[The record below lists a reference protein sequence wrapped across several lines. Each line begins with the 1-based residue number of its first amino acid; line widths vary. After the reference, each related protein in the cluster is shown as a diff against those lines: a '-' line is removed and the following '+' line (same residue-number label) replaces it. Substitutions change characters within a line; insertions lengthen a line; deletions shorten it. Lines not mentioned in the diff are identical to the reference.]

1 MRNLSNA
8 CVFGEFLLWIV
19 LQCYCALRLDGEAQ
33 GGDPVGND
41 DEALSGRLPGLPGKS
56 QFKRVAELL
65 LADAGRHAGIAHYG
79 FAARLEFRK
88 AARSPRTPAAPSGE
102 VESSHLPRLA
112 APGAARTRNSVPVM
126 HGRLFEVQRPSPLPG
141 TAPESAA
148 PTVIR
153 IAEAMGT
160 SRPLGAG
167 QQAKEPTI
175 NVNIGGVFRT
185 FASSRTVVLHG
196 RSLHAVQDASPM
208 TEIINPV
215 PAANVQS
222 RRCLACRLP
231 PDL

>member
-88 AARSPRTPAAPSGE
+88 AARSPRTPAVRSDRRGLPSA
-102 VESSHLPRLA
+102 SSSRSWVMPHAKFRACDAWASLRGPA
-112 APGAARTRNSVPVM
+112 SVSSSE
-126 HGRLFEVQRPSPLPG
+126 GQRPNQPL
-141 TAPESAA
+141 
-148 PTVIR
+148 
-153 IAEAMGT
+153 
-160 SRPLGAG
+160 
-167 QQAKEPTI
+167 
-175 NVNIGGVFRT
+175 
-185 FASSRTVVLHG
+185 
-196 RSLHAVQDASPM
+196 
-208 TEIINPV
+208 
-215 PAANVQS
+215 
-222 RRCLACRLP
+222 RL
-231 PDL
+231 